1 MLSSLPAS
9 PDPSRPTRV
18 GVIGIGRMGYPIAQ
32 RLLAAGHAVGVWNRP
47 PGPAETLIAAGAKA
61 YADVGQL
68 VAACDAVLLM
78 LADAAAA
85 DSVLG
90 RTGDRLGVDVAN
102 CLVIQLGTTHPDH
115 SNALAETIAS
125 NGGRYVEAPVS
136 GSRVPAEQGRLVAML
151 GGHREQDLGEA
162 EAILACLTV
171 SRFRVGPPPMAMKL
185 KLAVNAYLV
194 PLVTALAEAWKLAE
208 SLGLDRQMF
217 AEVINQG
224 PMASDVSRVKLE
236 KLLDDDWSA
245 QASINDVLMNARLI
259 STIAREAGVANSLV
273 AASEQL
279 LETARRHG
287 NGVLDMVAVCERPV

>member
-1 MLSSLPAS
+1 
-9 PDPSRPTRV
+9 
-18 GVIGIGRMGYPIAQ
+18 VIGIGRMGHPIAR

-47 PGPAETLIAAGAKA
+47 PGPAEALIAAGAKA
-61 YADVGQL
+61 YAEVGQL
-68 VAACDAVLLM
+68 VAACDAVLLI

-90 RTGDRLGVDVAN
+90 REGDRLAIDVAK

-115 SNALAETIAS
+115 SSALGEAIAN

-151 GGHREQDLGEA
+151 GGYREEDLDEA
-162 EAILACLTV
+162 EAILSCLTV
-171 SRFRVGPPPMAMKL
+171 SRFRIGSPPMAMKL

-208 SLGLDRQMF
+208 ALDLDPQIF
-217 AEVINQG
+217 AEVLNQG
-224 PMASDVSRVKLE
+224 PMASDVSRVKLD
-236 KLLDDDWSA
+236 KLLDGDWSA
-245 QASINDVLMNARLI
+245 QASIDDVLMNARLI
-259 STIAREAGVANSLV
+259 GAVAREAGVATSLV
-273 AASEQL
+273 SSSEELLKAARQY
-279 LETARRHG
+279 G